1 MKKMISRRNFLK
13 VAGASAAALG
23 LAACGGSSS
32 STSTASSAAGSTAAS
47 STAASGANGK
57 VYFLNFKPEQ
67 DEAWQNL
74 AKVYTEETG
83 VPVTV
88 VTAASGQYETT
99 LMSEME
105 KSEAPTLFQVNGPVG
120 LANWKDYCYDLSG
133 SKLYG
138 ELTSDSFALKDGD
151 AVTSIA
157 YVIETYGII
166 YNKELLTAA
175 GLNPSNPARFHRA
188 VLIKNN
194 QKKEYYY
201 EKDDL
206 SS

>member
-67 DEAWQNL
+67 DEDWQNL

-175 GLNPSNPARFHRA
+175 GYTQDD
-188 VLIKNN
+188 IKGF
-194 QKKEYYY
+194 
-201 EKDDL
+201 DDL
-206 SS
+206 KKVADDIPAAVSSSLL